1 MVTEYTVERPRTP
14 GQLVRFPRPGSVG
27 KFCSL
32 WVVANMDVDRNPAAP
47 GWGEVVE
54 RPLEGLKEVKQFG
67 TRRPIRI
74 SLTQRNVGSEPRSQA
89 MAPDRLKMAPPIRQ
103 TAPLTA

>member
-1 MVTEYTVERPRTP
+1 
-14 GQLVRFPRPGSVG
+14 
-27 KFCSL
+27 
-32 WVVANMDVDRNPAAP
+32 MDVDRNPAAP